1 MGRVLILPTSRKT
14 EVQILNP
21 GLVNKLT
28 VHLILHFLQK
38 SNLNNFLNDFFSN
51 FISKENIFVQ
61 RS

>member
-21 GLVNKLT
+21 GLVNKLI